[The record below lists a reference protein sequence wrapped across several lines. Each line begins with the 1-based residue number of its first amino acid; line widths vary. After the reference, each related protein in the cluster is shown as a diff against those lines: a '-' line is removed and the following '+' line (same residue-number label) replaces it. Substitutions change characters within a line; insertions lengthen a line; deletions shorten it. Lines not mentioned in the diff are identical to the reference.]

1 MTMTPGDLSLPAG
14 ILLGLASS
22 LHCAGMCGGIAST
35 IAFALARDGHAARPL
50 LLAQVGRIAAYV
62 AAGALMGAFGATFAG
77 ALDREIAFR
86 LMQWA
91 AAGTLAWI
99 GLSTAGLVPAMAGL
113 DRFAAPVG
121 ARIAALAPVGA
132 GSATPLA
139 AGMVWGLM
147 PCAMVY
153 GALLTAMLTG
163 NAFGGA
169 ALMLG
174 FGLGTLP
181 AVVGTA
187 LGLVRF
193 RAFARGPTSRL
204 AIGFALV
211 AMAGLTLYLSRPGG
225 PLCLT
230 P

>member
-1 MTMTPGDLSLPAG
+1 MTPGDLSLPSG
-14 ILLGLASS
+14 VLLGLASS
-22 LHCAGMCGGIAST
+22 FHCAGMCGGIGST
-35 IAFALARDGHAARPL
+35 IAITLARDGRAAGPL
-50 LLAQVGRIAAYV
+50 LLAQAGRIAAYV
-62 AAGALMGAFGATFAG
+62 AAGALMGAFGTTFAG

-99 GLSTAGLVPAMAGL
+99 GLATAGLVPVMAGL

-121 ARIAALAPVGA
+121 ARIAALAPIGA
-132 GSATPLA
+132 GAATPIA
-139 AGMVWGLM
+139 AGIVWGLM

-163 NAFGGA
+163 TAFGGA

-181 AVVGTA
+181 AVISAA
-187 LGLVRF
+187 LGLTRL
-193 RAFARGPTSRL
+193 RTLARGPISRV
-204 AIGFALV
+204 AIGLSV
-211 AMAGLTLYLSRPGG
+211 IAMAGLTLYLSRPGG